1 MIPVDLDVRIIAQ
14 VRPRGQPMPTMDRF
28 CLPPVTPWHG
38 DMAELT
44 PLYQWSNWPCPAQ
57 LSRSLGNRA
66 AICFSE
72 ETPVAEGYEVHI
84 HRCGRVPTRSG
95 NWHDLYNALIWSL
108 FPASKRAMNHA
119 HVAAMGE
126 SGGRGAR
133 RDALTQFDECG
144 LLLVSASAEVFAE
157 LDSHQWQSLLWQRRP
172 QWLAGSIRAYL
183 FGHALYEALHQP
195 FAGLCG
201 KVMGVVVDADFG
213 QLPLTER
220 YQLLDAQL
228 AQAIT
233 TGQVLNAP
241 RRLAPLPLL
250 GIPGAV
256 AANAEPGYYCGDQFR
271 PLRRP
276 RPGFDCL
283 DLRLPP

>member
-1 MIPVDLDVRIIAQ
+1 MLAYEPPAGGGLFDDLAV
-14 VRPRGQPMPTMDRF
+14 
-28 CLPPVTPWHG
+28 
-38 DMAELT
+38 LT
-44 PLYQWSNWPCPAQ
+44 PFQRWQQWPEPEQ
-57 LSRSLGNRA
+57 LATQLA
-66 AICFSE
+66 
-72 ETPVAEGYEVHI
+72 TPVSFSSTIAAQYERHI
-84 HRCGRVPTRSG
+84 FHHGVVPTRSG

-144 LLLVSASAEVFAE
+144 LLLVSDSAEVFAE
-157 LDSHQWQSLLWQRRP
+157 LDSQQWQSLLWQRRP
-172 QWLAGSIRAYL
+172 QWLAGRIRAYL

-233 TGQVLNAP
+233 TGQVLTAP

-276 RPGFDCL
+276 RPSFDCL